1 MNKLQKFLHRADIK
15 SQLYTIYII
24 VVFLPITIIG
34 SFLIINTSRL
44 LTNYHRDLLKSDNLR
59 VKTILFEITTQIY
72 NISEELAFDDNIR
85 KVLSGDE
92 SPFELLQKPSDM
104 TVADSYEYNYAE
116 IDSIEIYT
124 DDPSFVDYKQF
135 YKADEEIRES
145 EWFQRALS
153 QSSVFWVPM
162 VSTDKYGN
170 EYWNFALVRK
180 IPIVDSEY
188 NGVLV
193 IKISDNYL
201 RTRIGSQEYIS
212 MVSVDRGPVFF
223 SSDRQAYGIPQKV
236 EIDYDENYYQYTGN
250 VRLGGTMSLVEVST
264 LSMYQSDS
272 RVYIC
277 TINDQAYRNIRDI
290 ILICL
295 AIIGVAILLPAL
307 VIHVFTG
314 YFTGRILTLRQA
326 MHQASN
332 EDYEIGSS
340 IQGQDEIS
348 EAFSDLEVMVRNIKQ
363 KDADMYE
370 VKLNE
375 QKLLSEQQAMEF
387 KMLSSQINPHFL
399 YNTLETIRMKALTAG
414 NREVANTIKLLGKS
428 MRYVLEN
435 TGTAFSTLRRELEH
449 VEVYLAIQKV
459 RFGDKFDSLTE
470 IGEGVDRDKIRI
482 LPLLLQPVVENAI
495 LHGLEETESG
505 GLIRISVGRA
515 KEPDEILI
523 TVRDNGCGMDEREL
537 SALRNRIEVREEGRT
552 RSIGLYNINQR
563 LKLSYGEEYGVKI
576 VSTAGEGTEVTLRI
590 PIKGQAGA

>member
-85 KVLSGDE
+85 KVLSGDK
-92 SPFELLQKPSDM
+92 SPFELVQKPSDM

-124 DDPSFVDYKQF
+124 DEPSFVDYKQF

-193 IKISDNYL
+193 IKLSDNYL

-212 MVSVDRGPVFF
+212 MVSVDREPVFF

-348 EAFSDLEVMVRNIKQ
+348 EAFSDLEVMVLNIKQ

-370 VKLNE
+370 AKLNE

-505 GLIRISVGRA
+505 GLIRISASRA
-515 KEPDEILI
+515 KEADEILI

-590 PIKGQAGA
+590 PIKSQAGA

>member
-1 MNKLQKFLHRADIK
+1 
-15 SQLYTIYII
+15 
-24 VVFLPITIIG
+24 
-34 SFLIINTSRL
+34 
-44 LTNYHRDLLKSDNLR
+44 
-59 VKTILFEITTQIY
+59 
-72 NISEELAFDDNIR
+72 
-85 KVLSGDE
+85 
-92 SPFELLQKPSDM
+92 
-104 TVADSYEYNYAE
+104 
-116 IDSIEIYT
+116 
-124 DDPSFVDYKQF
+124 
-135 YKADEEIRES
+135 
-145 EWFQRALS
+145 
-153 QSSVFWVPM
+153 
-162 VSTDKYGN
+162 
-170 EYWNFALVRK
+170 
-180 IPIVDSEY
+180 
-188 NGVLV
+188 
-193 IKISDNYL
+193 
-201 RTRIGSQEYIS
+201 
-212 MVSVDRGPVFF
+212 
-223 SSDRQAYGIPQKV
+223 
-236 EIDYDENYYQYTGN
+236 
-250 VRLGGTMSLVEVST
+250 MSLVEVST